1 MAIYGGGTGKPGF
14 PVPLIVLLKYIRDSV
29 DFVKIFIIFAGVMVD
44 RKNIVEQIR
53 QIIKRATPS
62 AEAILY
68 GSQARGDARDDSDID
83 VLILLDAKGDK
94 LSKAEEDILRWPLYE
109 LELKTGVI
117 ISPLILSKS
126 SWYNRPFKTPF
137 YVNVMNEGIRL

>member
-1 MAIYGGGTGKPGF
+1 
-14 PVPLIVLLKYIRDSV
+14 
-29 DFVKIFIIFAGVMVD
+29 MVD

-109 LELKTGVI
+109 LELKNRGNNQPSDIIKVI
-117 ISPLILSKS
+117 LVQPTIQNSILHKCHERR
-126 SWYNRPFKTPF
+126 NKTMKETLDAQA
-137 YVNVMNEGIRL
+137 VV

>member
-1 MAIYGGGTGKPGF
+1 MLDSIVVNERERYIIRRTQIDF
-14 PVPLIVLLKYIRDSV
+14 MPLKGSILKGYYPQTHMR
-29 DFVKIFIIFAGVMVD
+29 FM
-44 RKNIVEQIR
+44 
-53 QIIKRATPS
+53 
-62 AEAILY
+62 
-68 GSQARGDARDDSDID
+68 SDID

>member
-1 MAIYGGGTGKPGF
+1 
-14 PVPLIVLLKYIRDSV
+14 
-29 DFVKIFIIFAGVMVD
+29 MVD

>member
-1 MAIYGGGTGKPGF
+1 MI
-14 PVPLIVLLKYIRDSV
+14 
-29 DFVKIFIIFAGVMVD
+29 D

-53 QIIKRATPS
+53 QIVKRVTPS

-68 GSQARGDARDDSDID
+68 GSQARDEARDDSDID
-83 VLILLDAKGDK
+83 VLILLDTNGDK
-94 LSKAEEDILRWPLYE
+94 LTMAEEDVLRWPLYE

>member
-1 MAIYGGGTGKPGF
+1 
-14 PVPLIVLLKYIRDSV
+14 
-29 DFVKIFIIFAGVMVD
+29 MVD

-126 SWYNRPFKTPF
+126 SWYNRPFKTLF
-137 YVNVMNEGIRL
+137 YINVMNEGIRL

>member
-1 MAIYGGGTGKPGF
+1 MI
-14 PVPLIVLLKYIRDSV
+14 
-29 DFVKIFIIFAGVMVD
+29 D